1 MQSALCTANK
11 HVVLK
16 HRILPHMQGQQSS
29 LIFSR
34 SCSPE
39 AASPAAS
46 TTVPWPPC
54 DQTTGFLQ
62 LVADG
67 DPVMNVDC
75 LDLLSFD
82 PTVYQ
87 QMVSYPAEVMT
98 IMDSEA
104 QKLARQFQTEEDL
117 ADEDEDGLG
126 GLGILVFPSAG
137 ARVIPAVL
145 LLCI

>member
-1 MQSALCTANK
+1 M
-11 HVVLK
+11 
-16 HRILPHMQGQQSS
+16 
-29 LIFSR
+29 
-34 SCSPE
+34 
-39 AASPAAS
+39 
-46 TTVPWPPC
+46 
-54 DQTTGFLQ
+54 Q

-75 LDLLSFD
+75 LDLLAFD

-117 ADEDEDGLG
+117 AEEDEEGLG
-126 GLGILVFPSAG
+126 GLGILVQALLAEIVVLMSDCLCPWHD
-137 ARVIPAVL
+137 VCNAVCSL
-145 LLCI
+145 VCMAEHRERA

>member
-1 MQSALCTANK
+1 
-11 HVVLK
+11 
-16 HRILPHMQGQQSS
+16 
-29 LIFSR
+29 
-34 SCSPE
+34 
-39 AASPAAS
+39 
-46 TTVPWPPC
+46 
-54 DQTTGFLQ
+54 
-62 LVADG
+62 
-67 DPVMNVDC
+67 MNVDC

-126 GLGILVFPSAG
+126 GLGILVFPCAG
-137 ARVIPAVL
+137 VRIVPAVL